1 MRAVNK
7 ASFSLLVLILLSGI
21 LHAEEKQDPAQ
32 IEFFETKIRPVLVQH
47 CYSCHSLESDSVKG
61 GYLLDSRKAIRQG
74 GDSGAGIV
82 PGEPEESLLLSAMKY
97 ESFEMPPKGKLP
109 EQVIKDFEIWIK
121 NGAVDPREG
130 GQVIIRSSIDYAK
143 AAEFWAFKKPVAH
156 TVPDVKQDQWVKTE
170 IDRFVLAKLE
180 SNLMQPGAAA
190 DKRTLIRRAYYD
202 LIGLPPTPE
211 QIQVFL
217 NDQSSEAFSRVID
230 ELLAS
235 EHYGERWGRYWLDV
249 ARYGEDQAHTFKA
262 RKYPRGYLYLSLIHI
277 SEPTR
282 LLSISYA
289 VFCLKKK
296 K

>member
-1 MRAVNK
+1 M
-7 ASFSLLVLILLSGI
+7 
-21 LHAEEKQDPAQ
+21 
-32 IEFFETKIRPVLVQH
+32 
-47 CYSCHSLESDSVKG
+47 
-61 GYLLDSRKAIRQG
+61 
-74 GDSGAGIV
+74 
-82 PGEPEESLLLSAMKY
+82 
-97 ESFEMPPKGKLP
+97 P
-109 EQVIKDFEIWIK
+109 EQVIKDFETWIK

-262 RKYPRGYLYLSLIHI
+262 R
-277 SEPTR
+277 
-282 LLSISYA
+282 
-289 VFCLKKK
+289 
-296 K
+296 